1 MNLNKRI
8 LLSLALLL
16 SLPVIAQ
23 FKINEIMTNN
33 VSAVWDNAYNYSM
46 WVELYNTNTTTA
58 YNQSA
63 FYFTD
68 DLTQPRKWNPAYKLV
83 SPNGFSVLWF
93 ERGERSEHAN
103 FKLEGEGG
111 RLYLLNSSA
120 VVIDSVAYPKQ
131 YRNISYGRITNGSNN
146 WVYFEQFSAGSS
158 NNGKSWSFQRCEAPV
173 FNVAGGFYVS
183 TQNVTFATPAAGDTI
198 YYTRNNAEPTRNNA
212 IRYTP
217 GTSITVNSSTAI
229 RAKTFNKNKLS
240 SDIATATFFINERNF
255 SLPVVSIVTEQ
266 ANLTDNTIGIYTT
279 GTNGLVGNGSN
290 TPVNWNQDWDRPA
303 NFELF
308 DKTKT
313 SRLNQELDIS
323 ITGGW
328 SRGNNQKSLKI
339 SPRNKFGDNELRYD
353 IFAASKPNHKYKDIQ
368 LRNSGNDFFYSMMRD
383 GYMQT
388 LVMNRMNIDGIAYQ
402 PAVCFMN
409 GTYYGIQNLRERSSK
424 DYIYSNYGLGE
435 DDIVLLETWE
445 IPYDANYTPLSN
457 YISTNDIKQTAV
469 YNKVAEM
476 MDIDNFMSYM
486 ISQIFF
492 ANTDWPHNNVKI
504 WKKKDGGKWR
514 WILYDTDFGY
524 NLYGTNYN
532 HNSLSWALGEMSGT
546 DPSNNPWSTLLLR
559 KLTTNETFRKN
570 FIDRFCIQLSSTFE
584 YNRSTKILD
593 SLAANISSEIS
604 YHKSKW
610 PSYRAF
616 NDDITEMKTFA
627 LNRPSYMLDFIS
639 SRFLNGV
646 GNETVNISS
655 NNEKASYT
663 FNNEKIVDPGIQLR
677 YFKNQPFSL
686 KANAVAGYKFKHWEI
701 GGNTS
706 GATTLIANNSN
717 WKYFD
722 GNDMPASNWS
732 SGAYN
737 DEGWKNGNAPLG
749 YNSSNSGI
757 TTTISYGANASNK
770 YTTAYFRKTINI
782 TNLSSKNSFTVS
794 TLADD
799 GIVLYVNGTEVG
811 RDNMPNGTISF
822 PTVATTY
829 NNGVTASF
837 NVPKELLVEGNN
849 VIAAEVHQNSVS
861 SSDLIFNLQMS
872 CTESTNIQT
881 ETNEIYTGTLTTG
894 LIIKAIYEQSVFED
908 PDKDLSVFINEV
920 VSSNNTIADEFGD
933 KDDFIEIYNAGET
946 DVNIAGWYISDIP
959 SSPAAFQIPATDLT
973 KTLIPAKNRLVLWA
987 DDEPAQ
993 GILHLGFKL
1002 SKDGESLTLSKQN
1015 YLGAM
1020 VVVDQ
1025 VSVPF
1030 LEQNLSYSRIP
1041 DGGETWKIVH
1051 PTYNLANIDFTSTDN
1066 HYASA
1071 RLYPTLVTDHL
1082 TIENAVGN
1090 QIKILD
1096 LTGKLLSQQLCL
1108 NEKEVIELGS
1118 FQKGIYLISIGAENY
1133 KIIKL

>member
-1 MNLNKRI
+1 M
-8 LLSLALLL
+8 S
-16 SLPVIAQ
+16 
-23 FKINEIMTNN
+23 NN

-46 WVELYNTNTTTA
+46 WVELYNTNTTTS

-68 DLTQPRKWNPAYKLV
+68 DLTQPKKWNPASKLV

-93 ERGERSEHAN
+93 ERDERSEHAN
-103 FKLEGEGG
+103 FKLNTEGG
-111 RLYLLNSSA
+111 KLYLLNSSA
-120 VVIDSVAYPKQ
+120 VVIDSVVYPKQ
-131 YRNISYGRITNGSNN
+131 YRNISYGRITNGSNS
-146 WVYFEQFSAGSS
+146 WVYFEQFSAGTS

-198 YYTRNNAEPTRNNA
+198 YYTRNGSEPTRANA
-212 IRYTP
+212 LRYTP
-217 GTSITVNSSTAI
+217 GSSITINSTTAI
-229 RAKTFNKNKLS
+229 RAKTFSKNKLS
-240 SDIATATFFINERNF
+240 SDIATATYFINERNF

-339 SPRNKFGDNELRYD
+339 SPRNKFGDNQLRYD
-353 IFAASKPNHKYKDIQ
+353 IFAASKSNHKYKDIQ

-388 LVMNRMNIDGIAYQ
+388 LVMNRMNIDCIAYQ

-424 DYIYSNYGLGE
+424 DYIYSNYGLEE
-435 DDIVLLETWE
+435 DDIVLLETWK

-457 YISTNDIKQTAV
+457 YISSNDIKQTAV

-532 HNSLSWALGEMSGT
+532 HNSLSWALGEMPGT

-559 KLTTNETFRKN
+559 KLTTNDAFRQN

-584 YNRSTKILD
+584 YNRSAGILD

-616 NDDITEMKTFA
+616 TEDITSMKTFA
-627 LNRPSYMLDFIS
+627 LNRPAYMLDFIS

-655 NNEKASYT
+655 NNKKATYT

-677 YFKNQPFSL
+677 YFKNQQFTL

-701 GGNTS
+701 GGSAS

-722 GNDMPASNWS
+722 GNDLPATNWS
-732 SGAYN
+732 STAYN
-737 DEGWKNGNAPLG
+737 DGSWKNGNAPLG
-749 YNSSNSGI
+749 YNSSNTGI
-757 TTTISYGANASNK
+757 STIISYGANASNK
-770 YTTAYFRKTINI
+770 YTTAYFRKNINI
-782 TNLSSKNSFTVS
+782 SNLSSKNNFAIT

-822 PTVATTY
+822 TTVATTY
-829 NNGVTASF
+829 NNGATASF
-837 NVPKELLVEGNN
+837 IVPKELLVEGNN

-861 SSDLIFNLQMS
+861 SSDLIFNLQMT
-872 CTESTNIQT
+872 CTESTNVQT
-881 ETNEIYTGTLTTG
+881 ETNETYSGMLTGG
-894 LIIKAIYEQSVFED
+894 MSIKAIYEQSVFED
-908 PDKDLSVFINEV
+908 PDKNLSVFINEV

-933 KDDFIEIYNAGET
+933 KDDFIEIYNAGEA

-959 SSPAAFQIPATDLT
+959 SNPTAFQIPATDPV

-993 GILHLGFKL
+993 GVLHLGFKL

-1020 VVVDQ
+1020 AVVDQ

-1041 DGGETWKIVH
+1041 DGGATWKIVH
-1051 PTYNLANIDFTSTDN
+1051 PTYNLANIDFSSTDN

-1108 NEKEVIELGS
+1108 NEKEVIELRS
-1118 FQKGIYLISIGAENY
+1118 FQKGIYIISIGTENY